1 MSKFSLD
8 VLKRCVY
15 SFVGTYDTDVILGS
29 AFGED
34 VALTRIRGDI
44 LVSHVYPIVAANGN
58 IGWMA
63 ARILCNDAAPSEIPP
78 RGSCCWY

>member
-15 SFVGTYDTDVILGS
+15 SFVGAHYTDVILGS

-34 VALTRIRGDI
+34 LARTWSSADI
-44 LVSHVYPIVAANGN
+44 LVSHVDPIIAAIGN
-58 IGWMA
+58 IGWLA
-63 ARILCNDAAPSEIPP
+63 ARKSGGN
-78 RGSCCWY
+78 

>member
-15 SFVGTYDTDVILGS
+15 SFVGAHYTDVIIGS

-34 VALTRIRGDI
+34 VALTRVGAYI
-44 LVSHVYPIVAANGN
+44 LVSHVNLIVAAIGN
-58 IGWMA
+58 IGFLA
-63 ARILCNDAAPSEIPP
+63 ARKSGGN
-78 RGSCCWY
+78 